1 MKKKTLKN
9 IKKKRNITIKN
20 RGGNPY
26 TNSSRS
32 SSGSSTMTISP
43 TETPS
48 PKENLVLR
56 LKVSDEI
63 ENVQNIPEQEILS
76 NYEEYML
83 KNDIKNIRQK
93 IDDNTFENIESNYQ
107 YFYLRFQLFY
117 DHFQIQYL
125 YQYLLQPF

>member
-48 PKENLVLR
+48 PKANLVLR
-56 LKVSDEI
+56 LKVSDE
-63 ENVQNIPEQEILS
+63 
-76 NYEEYML
+76 
-83 KNDIKNIRQK
+83 K
-93 IDDNTFENIESNYQ
+93 
-107 YFYLRFQLFY
+107 
-117 DHFQIQYL
+117 
-125 YQYLLQPF
+125 